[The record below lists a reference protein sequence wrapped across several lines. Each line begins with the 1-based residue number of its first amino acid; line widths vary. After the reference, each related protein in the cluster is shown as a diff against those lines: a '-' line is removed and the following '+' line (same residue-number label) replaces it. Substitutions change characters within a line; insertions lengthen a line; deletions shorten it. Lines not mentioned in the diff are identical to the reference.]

1 MERRIWTF
9 GSGGRGCIG
18 KNLAILEIKL
28 LVAGIYSRYGTEV
41 DDGAE
46 VFVMHDDWKKRTTFM
61 DMPWFPDAKG
71 VVRFVQL

>member
-46 VFVMHDDWKKRTTFM
+46 VCVMHE
-61 DMPWFPDAKG
+61 
-71 VVRFVQL
+71 